1 MEDRYRL
8 RDGMT
13 IEELED
19 LVKKGVRRE
28 EINLRP
34 KRPTTGD
41 RIAIAVRPSREAML
55 ADIRETDR
63 REELEERRAEEEI
76 LKTASPDLAAAI
88 NNIKSL
94 EALLAE
100 KVLEVRRLTALV
112 SNLERAI
119 AEKKLRG

>member
-28 EINLRP
+28 EISLRP

-41 RIAIAVRPSREAML
+41 RIVIAVRPSREAML